1 MICFYRSLNYVSVML
16 NQLLIFCQ
24 QRSYE
29 PLVHIAYNMF
39 IFIVAEDEVEVG
51 VAEEEAE
58 GVAEEHGG
66 TQGTS
71 MCAVI

>member
-1 MICFYRSLNYVSVML
+1 
-16 NQLLIFCQ
+16 
-24 QRSYE
+24 
-29 PLVHIAYNMF
+29 MF

-66 TQGTS
+66 TQETS